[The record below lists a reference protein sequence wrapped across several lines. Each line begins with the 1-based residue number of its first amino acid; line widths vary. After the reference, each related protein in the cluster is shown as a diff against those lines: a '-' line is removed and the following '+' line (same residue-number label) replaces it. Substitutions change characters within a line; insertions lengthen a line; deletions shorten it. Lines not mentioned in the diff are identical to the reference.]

1 MALPPSSSSEA
12 AFSPGIL
19 APGIVMT
26 PPSDSGSGFQLS
38 GNTAVVS
45 HEPPNASNAII
56 LTGWPMS
63 RPGGRRQLYFAYGSN
78 LSTSQMAHRCPSS
91 YLHSSP
97 IAVLR
102 GWNWFIA
109 ARGYASIRQVEGVE
123 DKESKE
129 RILEKNKVSGLLY
142 SLDIYSESRLDQAE
156 GVGEG
161 RTGSY
166 YKEALEVEL
175 LLPDGTED
183 TERKK
188 VWCLTY
194 IDCSG
199 DEDGEIREEYKR
211 RLKRGMIES
220 SRLGLGIGGIFGPW
234 QNEVCEAESAPK
246 AGTSLRGGRKSKRL
260 ERNLKRKV
268 SCDGSVDCI
277 GGGELSILLNTC

>member
-1 MALPPSSSSEA
+1 MIPDDMALPPSSSSEA

-19 APGIVMT
+19 EPGIVMT
-26 PPSDSGSGFQLS
+26 PLSESGSGVQLLE
-38 GNTAVVS
+38 NTAVVL
-45 HEPPNASNAII
+45 HEPPNASNGII
-56 LTGWPMS
+56 LTGWPKPRS
-63 RPGGRRQLYFAYGSN
+63 GGRRQLYFAWIQPLHLSN
-78 LSTSQMAHRCPSS
+78 GPRCPSS

-97 IAVLR
+97 LAVLR
-102 GWNWFIA
+102 CWEWFIA
-109 ARGYASIRQVEGVE
+109 ARGYASIRQVERVE
-123 DKESKE
+123 DKEAQE

-142 SLDIYSESRLDQAE
+142 SLDIYSESRLDQVE

-175 LLPDGTED
+175 FLPDGTED
-183 TERKK
+183 PEPKK

-199 DEDGEIREEYKR
+199 DEDGGIREEYKS

-246 AGTSLRGGRKSKRL
+246 
-260 ERNLKRKV
+260 
-268 SCDGSVDCI
+268 
-277 GGGELSILLNTC
+277 GELV